1 MVRVRTYR
9 LEVQGELS
17 DQIGRLF
24 EGMSLSYN
32 QGNTVLVGLV
42 RDQAQLHGLLQRV
55 SDLGLTLLSVN
66 AIEGG
71 SANRLIHQ

>member
-42 RDQAQLHGLLQRV
+42 RDQAELHGLLQRV
-55 SDLGLTLLSVN
+55 LDLGLTLLSVN

-71 SANRLIHQ
+71 PANRLIHQ